1 MSIRSNSRPAGYD
14 LSPELQD
21 ILRRNGMQGH
31 VILQGDAYHLAVQ
44 GHDSPL
50 LTYAVTPEQL
60 RALTDWGTNSAN
72 RKAYNTFTAL
82 VEKDFY
88 MPRNFVHARN
98 ANGRVAMGLHGY
110 RIGVGEPTNEAR
122 ANVQARLD
130 FALQGGGRPIGQYGR
145 MPVRMPLPP
154 GVHRDFWGHHHGF
167 LGWTP
172 RHQDGFHM
180 RRVGGAL
187 FMQGAPIVP
196 ERPDGRMKPGELQSG
211 GYGFYYKGQ
220 QAVTPQPTKDVLQDL
235 QVSLPEP
242 EVQVRPR
249 PQEPAKPYQDV
260 ITSNVYFT
268 NEKWREVL
276 ASHGIV
282 VDAEAKTLTILS
294 SASEHDFQYDL
305 TDEELKKL
313 TANSTKEVPVQARL
327 DVINGIIKDDFQDQV
342 TMDALNSKELVAM
355 KLKPEVEQQLNEAL
369 QARQTM
375 VADDG
380 LMFTPELQLHEDK
393 SVGRVDGN
401 ALYELNEN
409 KGWFREG
416 KHGREVTV
424 DDIRVEPVRNEQGEP
439 VKDEKG
445 DMKYRM
451 TAVINGE
458 PISHEITQRQYDK
471 FMAIDD
477 YHRMKLFSHIFHEVD
492 MKTLPGHGVNIGAA
506 ILAGLAVTGEMAHGV
521 GHVVHEINGIG
532 HHPAPELAMPSS
544 VATQASS
551 SKLGCPSLLP
561 QFYEERHGGPRG
573 HVYFKPGVDS
583 PQEIAARA
591 FDAGVNAAE
600 HGVGLGR

>member
-1 MSIRSNSRPAGYD
+1 MSIRSNSRPVGYD

-31 VILQGDAYHLAVQ
+31 VIRQGDAYQLAVQ

-50 LTYAVTPEQL
+50 LTYNITPDQL

-110 RIGVGEPTNEAR
+110 RIGVGE
-122 ANVQARLD
+122 
-130 FALQGGGRPIGQYGR
+130 YGR
-145 MPVRMPLPP
+145 LPMRMPLPP
-154 GVHRDFWGHHHGF
+154 GVHRDFWGFHHGF
-167 LGWTP
+167 LGWSP

-220 QAVTPQPTKDVLQDL
+220 QAVTPQPAKDVLQDL

-249 PQEPAKPYQDV
+249 PQEPAKPYKEV

-268 NEKWREVL
+268 NEKWQEVL

-282 VDAEAKTLTILS
+282 VDAEARTLTIQS

-313 TANSTKEVPVQARL
+313 TANSIKEVTVQARL

-342 TMDALNSKELVAM
+342 TMDSLNSKELVAV
-355 KLKPEVEQQLNEAL
+355 KLKPEVEQQLSEAL

-375 VADDG
+375 AADEGLVVAPD
-380 LMFTPELQLHEDK
+380 LQQPEDR
-393 SVGRVDGN
+393 SIARVDGN

-409 KGWFREG
+409 KAWFREG

-424 DDIRVEPVRNEQGEP
+424 DDIRVEPVRNQQGEP

-445 DMKYRM
+445 DVKYRM

-458 PISHEITQRQYDK
+458 AISHEITQKQYEK

-532 HHPAPELAMPSS
+532 HHPAPE
-544 VATQASS
+544 
-551 SKLGCPSLLP
+551 
-561 QFYEERHGGPRG
+561 FYEERHGGPRG

-583 PQEIAARA
+583 PQELAARA